1 MVGLD
6 LIFISPGGFM
16 IYELSVVTKPELGA
30 EAHAQIAE
38 IVKDTLKG
46 FEGELLIADD
56 WGRLHLAQPYAN
68 GAKHGHFHYF
78 MFKSNTQANTEL
90 ARRFGI
96 NEGVLR
102 SMIFNIGED
111 AEKETLVKNFKSP
124 LSKQYRGSVLD
135 NNKNEDDEEGGFED
149 MEDDRRKFAK
159 RKSCWFTAKKIKADW
174 KDPQTWNWLVSEFGK
189 ISPARVSGISKK
201 HQRFANSAIKHARQL
216 GISSYLSNRTADR
229 A

>member
-1 MVGLD
+1 MGHY

-46 FEGELLIADD
+46 FEGELLISDD
-56 WGRLHLAQPYAN
+56 WGRLALAQPYKS

-78 MFKSNTQANTEL
+78 MYQSNTKANTEL
-90 ARRFGI
+90 TRRFGI

-102 SMIFNIGED
+102 TATFLLGVD
-111 AEKETLVKNFKSP
+111 AEKEELQKNFKSP
-124 LSKQYRGSVLD
+124 LSKTYRGSVLD
-135 NNKNEDDEEGGFED
+135 NKNEDDDEGGFED

-201 HQRFANSAIKHARQL
+201 HQRFANSAIKHARNL
-216 GISSYLSNRTADR
+216 GVSSYLSNRTADR

>member
-1 MVGLD
+1 
-6 LIFISPGGFM
+6 M

-56 WGRLHLAQPYAN
+56 WGKLYLAQPYAN
-68 GAKHGHFHYF
+68 GSKHGHFHYF
-78 MFKSNTQANTEL
+78 MFKSNTQANVEL
-90 ARRFGI
+90 TRRFGI

-102 SMIFNIGED
+102 SMVFNLGED
-111 AEKETLVKNFKSP
+111 VEKEELVKNFKTP
-124 LSKQYRGSVLD
+124 LSKTYRGSVLD
-135 NNKNEDDEEGGFED
+135 NKNEDDDEGGFED

-201 HQRFANSAIKHARQL
+201 HQRFANSAIKHARNL
-216 GISSYLSNRTADR
+216 GISSYLSNKTADR

>member
-1 MVGLD
+1 
-6 LIFISPGGFM
+6 M

-30 EAHAQIAE
+30 ESHAQMTE
-38 IVKDTLKG
+38 LLKDALKS
-46 FEGELLIADD
+46 FEGEVLLADD
-56 WGRLHLAQPYAN
+56 WGRLELAQPYSN
-68 GAKHGHFHYF
+68 GARHGHFHYF
-78 MFKSNTQANTEL
+78 IFKSNTQANTEIV
-90 ARRFGI
+90 RRLGI

-102 SMIFNIGED
+102 SLIFNLGED
-111 AEKETLVKNFKSP
+111 DKKDSIVKNFKSP
-124 LSKQYRGSVLD
+124 FSKAYRGSVLD
-135 NNKNEDDEEGGFED
+135 NKKDDDDEIFED
-149 MEDDRRKFAK
+149 MEEDRRKFAK

-201 HQRFANSAIKHARQL
+201 HQRFSNAAIKHARQL

>member
-1 MVGLD
+1 
-6 LIFISPGGFM
+6 M

-46 FEGELLIADD
+46 FEGELLISDD
-56 WGRLHLAQPYAN
+56 WGRLALAQSYTN
-68 GAKHGHFHYF
+68 GARHGHFHYF
-78 MFKSNTQANTEL
+78 MYKANTQVNTEL
-90 ARRFGI
+90 TRRFGI

-102 SMIFNIGED
+102 TAIFNIGLDE
-111 AEKETLVKNFKSP
+111 EKETLVKNFKSP
-124 LSKQYRGSVLD
+124 LSKAHRGSVLD
-135 NNKNEDDEEGGFED
+135 NKNEDDEDAGFED

-189 ISPARVSGISKK
+189 ISPARVSGISRK
-201 HQRFANSAIKHARQL
+201 HQRFANAAIKHARNL
-216 GISSYLSNRTADR
+216 GIASYLSNKTAER

>member
-1 MVGLD
+1 MGHY

-46 FEGELLIADD
+46 FEGELLIGDD
-56 WGRLHLAQPYAN
+56 WGRLLLAQPYAN
-68 GAKHGHFHYF
+68 GSKHGHFHYF
-78 MFKSNTQANTEL
+78 MYKATTQVNTEL
-90 ARRFGI
+90 TRRFGI

-102 SMIFNIGED
+102 SAMFNIGLD
-111 AEKETLVKNFKSP
+111 VEKDELVKNFKSP
-124 LSKQYRGSVLD
+124 LSKAHRGSVLD
-135 NNKNEDDEEGGFED
+135 NKTDDDDEAGFED

-201 HQRFANSAIKHARQL
+201 HQRFANTAIKQARNL
-216 GISSYLSNRTADR
+216 GISSYLSNHTADR

>member
-1 MVGLD
+1 MVGQD

-38 IVKDTLKG
+38 IVKDALKG

-56 WGRLHLAQPYAN
+56 WGKLHLAQPYKS
-68 GAKHGHFHYF
+68 GSKHGHFHYF
-78 MFKSNTQANTEL
+78 MYKSNTSANTEL
-90 ARRFGI
+90 VRRFGI

-102 SMIFNIGED
+102 SAIFVLGDDSAKDE
-111 AEKETLVKNFKSP
+111 LVKNFKTP
-124 LSKQYRGSVLD
+124 LSKTYRGSVLD
-135 NNKNEDDEEGGFED
+135 NKNEDEDEGGFED

-201 HQRFANSAIKHARQL
+201 HQRFANTAIKQARNL